1 MCELPHIIVWRN
13 GISII
18 IVEVIVT
25 VLWSVVRVVV
35 VAGDGALGDAATVVV
50 VVAGVEKC
58 GAADDEGEYDFMQGG
73 HGGVDCLC

>member
-1 MCELPHIIVWRN
+1 MCELPHIIVWGN

-18 IVEVIVT
+18 IVEVIMVMCFGGGA
-25 VLWSVVRVVV
+25 VV
-35 VAGDGALGDAATVVV
+35 VAVVYRLRYAATVVV